1 MATKRLV
8 LDAETAHIARA
19 RELEG
24 AAFAELL
31 RLPNA
36 RDRVTAQLDKQPAR

>member
-8 LDAETAHIARA
+8 IVSERDDILRA
-19 RELEG
+19 RQLEG
-24 AAFAELL
+24 EAFAELL

-36 RDRVTAQLDKQPAR
+36 RDRVASQLDKGPA